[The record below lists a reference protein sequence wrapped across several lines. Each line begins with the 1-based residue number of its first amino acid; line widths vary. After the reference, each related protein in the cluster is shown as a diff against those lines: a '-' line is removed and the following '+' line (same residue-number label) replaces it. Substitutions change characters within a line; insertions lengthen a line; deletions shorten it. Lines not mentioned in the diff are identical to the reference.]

1 MRNLNVFFRDKTSVF
16 FSLLGVLIIIGLYVL
31 FLGDLVISDLGE
43 IKGARFLIDSWI
55 MAGVLAV
62 SSITAALGA
71 FGTMVDDKAKK
82 VIKDFN
88 ASPLSRRSLTAGY
101 IASSFVIGVI
111 LTLVALVFAE
121 LYIVA
126 YGGRLLDLPAA
137 LRLIGVILL
146 SVLSSSSMV
155 CLLVSF
161 LSSMNAF
168 GTASTIIGTLIGFLT
183 GTYIPIGIFPDPIQ
197 TVIRLFPVSHSGV
210 LFRQLMMDVPLRES
224 FAGAPSSAA
233 NAFREEMGV
242 VFTYGGNVFPWWGSV
257 LVLAATALVFYSLA
271 LFRLTRKSR

>member
-1 MRNLNVFFRDKTSVF
+1 
-16 FSLLGVLIIIGLYVL
+16 
-31 FLGDLVISDLGE
+31 
-43 IKGARFLIDSWI
+43 

-161 LSSMNAF
+161 
-168 GTASTIIGTLIGFLT
+168 
-183 GTYIPIGIFPDPIQ
+183 
-197 TVIRLFPVSHSGV
+197 
-210 LFRQLMMDVPLRES
+210 
-224 FAGAPSSAA
+224 
-233 NAFREEMGV
+233 
-242 VFTYGGNVFPWWGSV
+242 
-257 LVLAATALVFYSLA
+257 
-271 LFRLTRKSR
+271 